1 MPHTVHNPT
10 VIDTN
15 VAQLLPAAKMHLGN
29 VSSKA
34 VTMSQLIGNKLDFLM
49 RLTDT
54 RNSTLARALN
64 FDPSYISRIRANRR
78 GIPRNQ
84 DFIEPAA
91 HVFAHKLTGHLEQE
105 IFASTLGIP
114 QDQLPLGKG
123 LEEVIASWLDDGL
136 PMGHAK
142 PKPSMANVSAH
153 EDRWLAG
160 IPTSVAPAQVLLGRQ
175 GRREAFL
182 RLLTL
187 VAKPDGPNQ
196 LLIYSSEDTS
206 WLFQDPDYTQLWS
219 EAMLKVIRT
228 GTQITVIHSINR
240 NIGEMLDGLRKWIPL
255 YATGAIRPLYCPRI
269 RDGIFRESLY
279 VAPGQAAMAAY
290 SCDAMETAPL
300 TFVTDQATVEAF
312 VQQFRAFEGLCTDL
326 GHAYSP
332 NDVAELLG
340 ELNRVRH
347 ASKKLIH
354 LGAAPSLATLPEGV
368 AQSWA
373 RRHSSPLPLQ
383 ARRQSKDWAR
393 SYLEAGNTI
402 VDIVRDEK
410 EPCATVPLQAM
421 DIRYSQEERQR
432 HIESAR
438 CLAQKYENYELYEI
452 GSHPEGISVVVA
464 EDHAALASFQ
474 ETPGVTM
481 SLFEPRLVSALG
493 EFLERLAR

>member
-1 MPHTVHNPT
+1 
-10 VIDTN
+10 
-15 VAQLLPAAKMHLGN
+15 
-29 VSSKA
+29 
-34 VTMSQLIGNKLDFLM
+34 MSQLIGNKLDFLM